1 MIEFIQIIEIWFKEL
16 MTKEG
21 MKKLQV
27 LYSEYQADVS
37 LQQFVLEEKT
47 MLAPTYVAKW
57 IMQYA
62 EHRSELGD
70 MEDRYDLLKENE
82 EAVIRKS
89 LKIDASEA
97 DIKKLRLKYDSQ
109 LNDLATKI
117 SDHKEIVR
125 VLGEL
130 KSAMGF
136 FRNDVKNALDYRKL
150 EGI

>member
-1 MIEFIQIIEIWFKEL
+1 MIEFIQIIEIWFKEF
-16 MTKEG
+16 MTNDG

-27 LYSEYQADVS
+27 LYSEYQTDVS
-37 LQQFVLEEKT
+37 LQQFMLEEKT

-62 EHRSELGD
+62 EHKSELGD
-70 MEDRYDLLKENE
+70 MEDRYDLLKGNE

-89 LKIDASEA
+89 LKIDASDA

-150 EGI
+150 EGV